1 MLWKIIKIFVL
12 SIFISKSYAGELI
25 PQGGLVTQDSYVFE
39 LNKAKELMTWI
50 DFLEQENKKNS
61 LLLGKYELLEEN
73 YKQQILLLNDTI
85 ESYKINQESYE
96 RLREIDIQKI
106 NQLERT
112 QKLNKV
118 KNYLIFAAGFTTAIG
133 GLYIYNQVS
142 K

>member
-1 MLWKIIKIFVL
+1 MLWKIVKILFV
-12 SIFISKSYAGELI
+12 SIFISTAYAGEII
-25 PQGGLVTQDSYVFE
+25 PEGGIVTNDSYVFE
-39 LNKAKELMTWI
+39 INKAKELMTWI

-73 YKQQILLLNDTI
+73 YKQQISLLNDTI
-85 ESYKINQESYE
+85 ESYKSNQKSYE
-96 RLREIDIQKI
+96 QLREIDLDKI
-106 NQLERT
+106 KQLEKT

-118 KNYLIFAAGFTTAIG
+118 KNYLLFAAGFTTAMG

>member
-1 MLWKIIKIFVL
+1 MLWKIVKILFV
-12 SIFISKSYAGELI
+12 SIFISTAYAGEII
-25 PQGGLVTQDSYVFE
+25 PEGGIVTNDSYVFE
-39 LNKAKELMTWI
+39 INKAKELMTWI

-73 YKQQILLLNDTI
+73 YKQQISLLKDTI
-85 ESYKINQESYE
+85 ESYKSNQKSYKQ
-96 RLREIDIQKI
+96 LREIDLDKI
-106 NQLERT
+106 KQLEKT

-118 KNYLIFAAGFTTAIG
+118 KNYLLFAAGFTTAMG